1 MSLTIHVQGIP
12 EAIEAFRD
20 LPRQVRNRH
29 MRIAMN
35 AGGGV
40 IRNAMAARMPVE
52 TGLLKRSL
60 RVKVKVPDASFNVA
74 HHGRPAYAVIGP
86 KRGITGRVGI
96 SRKGVMKTL
105 TTRQAIRAS
114 FGGSGFHVR
123 RPSRYAHL
131 IERGTKAYMVSVK
144 DKRVLSNGQTIFGR
158 SVLHPGIVAR
168 RPMAGAVASSGAA
181 AQAKVIHKL
190 RDGIFDWAAKRAGV
204 AKRQL
209 TGVM

>member
-1 MSLTIHVQGIP
+1 VTLVIKVHGIP
-12 EAIEAFRD
+12 EAVEAFKD
-20 LPRQVRNRH
+20 LPRTVRNRH

-131 IERGTKAYMVSVK
+131 IERGTKAYMVSAK

-168 RPMAGAVASSGAA
+168 RPMAGAVASSGGA
-181 AQAKVIHKL
+181 AQAKVVGKL
-190 RDGIFDWAAKRAGV
+190 REGIYDWASRRAVRTG
-204 AKRQL
+204 RQL
-209 TGVM
+209 IAF